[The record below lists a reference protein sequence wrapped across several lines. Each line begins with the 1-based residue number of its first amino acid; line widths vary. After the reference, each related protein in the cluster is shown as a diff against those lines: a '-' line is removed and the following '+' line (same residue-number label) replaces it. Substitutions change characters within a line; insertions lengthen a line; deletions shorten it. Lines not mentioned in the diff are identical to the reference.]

1 MENITPQLYT
11 LLVFMVVGS
20 IVAIEARNLLSA
32 VISVSAVGFALSVAF
47 LFLGAPDIAI
57 TQLVVEILVLIIL
70 IRGTI
75 LLDNTAIEKGRDTLA
90 MVASL
95 IFFGLI
101 LGFGA
106 MIFGSTGFPEFGE
119 PLMRV
124 SRVYVQTGLPATY
137 AANIVAAV
145 ILDFRAYDT
154 LGEASVLF
162 AAILGALALSSS
174 PSSSSLGPTSFYT
187 ATSLRVAVSRAASSS
202 RAPSSSSCS
211 PTGRTWRS
219 RN

>member
-1 MENITPQLYT
+1 MENIAPQLYT

-20 IVAIEARNLLSA
+20 IIAIETKNLLSA
-32 VISVSAVGFALSVAF
+32 VISVSAVGFALSIAF

-57 TQLVVEILVLIIL
+57 TQLVVEVLVLIIL

-95 IFFGLI
+95 IFFGML

-106 MIFGSTGFPEFGE
+106 LIFGSTGFPAFGE

-124 SRVYVQTGLPATY
+124 SKVYVQTGLPATY
-137 AANIVAAV
+137 AANIVASI

-154 LGEASVLF
+154 LGEA
-162 AAILGALALSSS
+162 
-174 PSSSSLGPTSFYT
+174 
-187 ATSLRVAVSRAASSS
+187 
-202 RAPSSSSCS
+202 
-211 PTGRTWRS
+211 
-219 RN
+219 